1 MVLWRLTKILQSGGR
16 LQSVSLIVLLV
27 FVSSAFVPVLT
38 VDSREGGFYCCTDH
52 CDGTTVE
59 NSCPLVV
66 SGRNLYGFSEEGSGS
81 FSQESGF
88 FSTGENDFF
97 SGAI

>member
-52 CDGTTVE
+52 CDGTEE
-59 NSCPLVV
+59 NSCPLEV
-66 SGRNLYGFSEEGSGS
+66 SGRNLYGSYEEGSDS
-81 FSQESGF
+81 FSQENDS
-88 FSTGENDFF
+88 FSE
-97 SGAI
+97 AI